1 MKNVIKRKLTCI
13 SLNQNDIEV
22 LKSICEKENIKITA
36 LFRKFIHNQK
46 YLKLI
51 KEIENFNKLNKEL
64 LYQIKRYGANLNQ
77 IAYHLN
83 IDITKENE
91 AKNDFQKLFIEFKNL
106 IENYKKNIN
115 FINLKLGYKK

>member
-1 MKNVIKRKLTCI
+1 MKKKCYCI
-13 SLNQNDIEV
+13 YLDENDIKV
-22 LKSICEKENIKITA
+22 LKSICEKENTNKSI

-46 YLKLI
+46 YLKLA

-83 IDITKENE
+83 VDITKENE